1 MFFNKDQKLNQTNI
15 PLKEN
20 TYNNEDD
27 FILKSEKNRNLFLKF
42 SENARKKVENISF
55 NFDMNNNLKNENSLN
70 LAEIKN
76 TNNYNMITNKKE
88 NSNYNSK
95 NPFVIN
101 NLRKS
106 KNSNLVLDY
115 YSKMKSNTE
124 SKNLSYN

>member
-88 NSNYNSK
+88 NST
-95 NPFVIN
+95 PP
-101 NLRKS
+101 L
-106 KNSNLVLDY
+106 
-115 YSKMKSNTE
+115 
-124 SKNLSYN
+124 